1 MNNTH
6 AKLYAQS
13 DKFAQDLIK
22 TARET
27 HREAIHSK
35 LDRVI
40 KDNYSLVKSGKFDRI
55 DTSLKQIGL
64 AEKDCLDKLKK

>member
-35 LDRVI
+35 LDKVI
-40 KDNYSLVKSGKFDRI
+40 KQNYVLAKSGKFDRI
-55 DTSLKQIGL
+55 EKNLTQIGL
-64 AEKDCLDKLKK
+64 VEEDCLNKLKK

>member
-27 HREAIHSK
+27 HRQAIHSK
-35 LDRVI
+35 LDKII
-40 KDNYSLVKSGKFDRI
+40 KENYALVKSGKFDRI
-55 DTSLKQIGL
+55 DKNLKQIGL
-64 AEKDCLDKLKK
+64 VEKDCLNKIKS